1 MSVLYSLNQY
11 IMLGYEFQLAMSLY
25 INVFFINNFTI
36 FAVQRKLF
44 YNKNTISRYGKKFGD
59 SGVSG
64 KSENY

>member
-1 MSVLYSLNQY
+1 
-11 IMLGYEFQLAMSLY
+11 MLVYEFQEAMSLY

-36 FAVQRKLF
+36 FAFKRKLF
-44 YNKNTISRYGKKFGD
+44 YNNNRLLRYGKKFGD